1 MHEAALYTRWKREQ
15 EDTVVRIVTTEKIP
29 LLLWA
34 DALDDETLT
43 QARNLA
49 NLSCAFRHVAVM
61 ADAHV
66 GYGMPIGGVLAAKD
80 AVLPNGVGVDIG
92 CGMRAV
98 RTGLSEI
105 DQGALKKIL
114 TGLRKAVPLGFKRH
128 DQPRPLQA
136 LPDVD
141 AKADMDRE
149 MPVAAGELA
158 SARRQIGT
166 LGGGNHFIELQRGS
180 DNRIW
185 LMVHSGS
192 RNLGYKVAGH
202 YNGLAVELARNQKG
216 AAPGEQQLAALPT
229 ASEEGRR
236 YLREMEYCVAFARAN
251 RGAIMAAFQEIVAD
265 AAGCDQFEEPLDV
278 AHNYAARE
286 THFGREVW
294 VHRKGAARA
303 FAGEYGIIPGSQGSC
318 SYIVRGLG
326 NPQSFMSCSHGAG
339 RVMGR
344 KEAQRTLNLRE
355 EIDKLNA
362 RGVLHSLRSRSDL
375 EEAPG
380 AYKDIGKVIDNQRDL
395 IEVVVELQPLAVLKG

>member
-1 MHEAALYTRWKREQ
+1 MTR
-15 EDTVVRIVTTEKIP
+15 VVTTEKIP

-34 DALDDETLT
+34 DALDDEALA

-49 NLSCAFRHVAVM
+49 NLPCAFHHVAVM

-92 CGMRAV
+92 CGMQAV

-105 DQGALKKIL
+105 DQGTLKKIL
-114 TGLRKAVPLGFKRH
+114 TGLRKAVPLGFKHH

-141 AKADMDRE
+141 AKVDMDRE

-180 DNRIW
+180 DSRIW

-202 YNGLAVELARNQKG
+202 YNALAVELARNQKD
-216 AAPGEQQLAALPT
+216 AAPREQQLAVLP
-229 ASEEGRR
+229 ASSEEGRR

-251 RGAIMAAFQEIVAD
+251 RSEIMAAFQEIVAD
-265 AAGCDQFEEPLDV
+265 AAGCDQFAQPLDV

-294 VHRKGAARA
+294 VHRKGATRA

-339 RVMGR
+339 RVLGR
-344 KEAQRTLNLRE
+344 KEAQRRLNLRE

-362 RGVLHSLRSRSDL
+362 RRVLHSLRSRSDL

>member
-1 MHEAALYTRWKREQ
+1 
-15 EDTVVRIVTTEKIP
+15 VTTEKIP

-34 DALDDETLT
+34 DALDDEALA

-49 NLSCAFRHVAVM
+49 NLPCAFHHVAVM

-92 CGMRAV
+92 CGMQAV

-105 DQGALKKIL
+105 DQETLKKIL
-114 TGLRKAVPLGFKRH
+114 TGLRKAVPLGFKHH

-141 AKADMDRE
+141 AKVDMDRE

-180 DNRIW
+180 DSRIW

-202 YNGLAVELARNQKG
+202 YNALAVELARNQKD
-216 AAPGEQQLAALPT
+216 AAPREQQLAVLP
-229 ASEEGRR
+229 ASSEEGRR

-251 RGAIMAAFQEIVAD
+251 RSEIMAAFQEIVAD
-265 AAGCDQFEEPLDV
+265 AAGCDQFAQPLDV

-294 VHRKGAARA
+294 VHRKGATRA

-339 RVMGR
+339 RVLGR
-344 KEAQRTLNLRE
+344 KEAQRRLNLRE

-362 RGVLHSLRSRSDL
+362 RRVLHSLRSRSDL

>member
-1 MHEAALYTRWKREQ
+1 VTR
-15 EDTVVRIVTTEKIP
+15 VVTTEKIP

-34 DALDDETLT
+34 DALDDEALA

-49 NLSCAFRHVAVM
+49 NLPCAFHHVAVM

-92 CGMRAV
+92 CGMQAV

-105 DQGALKKIL
+105 DQGTLKKIL
-114 TGLRKAVPLGFKRH
+114 TGLRKAVPLGFKHH

-141 AKADMDRE
+141 AKVDMDRE

-180 DNRIW
+180 DSRIW

-202 YNGLAVELARNQKG
+202 YNALAVELARNQKD
-216 AAPGEQQLAALPT
+216 AAPREQQLAVLP
-229 ASEEGRR
+229 ASSEEGRR

-251 RGAIMAAFQEIVAD
+251 RSEIMAAFQEIVAD
-265 AAGCDQFEEPLDV
+265 AAGCDQFAQPLDV

-294 VHRKGAARA
+294 VHRKGATRA

-339 RVMGR
+339 RVLGR
-344 KEAQRTLNLRE
+344 KEAQRRLNLRE

-362 RGVLHSLRSRSDL
+362 RRVLHSLRSRSDL